1 MPPMLAEK
9 QIESIIIFFMFSVAL
24 MVTRTASRMGIIIT
38 VVAVLEIHMER
49 KAVGIM
55 KPSIT

>member
-1 MPPMLAEK
+1 MLAEK